1 MNHARVIAITFLL
14 VLTIPLSGGSQGQE
28 IDPNSIEVLWSYTK
42 DDSEATFWKLDW
54 SPDGNLVA
62 ATFFDNIC
70 LILNADDGTIVE
82 KLDMGD
88 YTTRCDGFAP
98 DGTLPLRAC
107 AFSPDGKYLATGGD
121 DLQVRLFDTATWELK
136 RTFLG
141 HSGSIL
147 CLDFSPDSKYLASGS
162 GTDKVIPQNAGE
174 NLTRIWNLETGR
186 QELVLDG
193 HLDGVLAVEWSDDGT
208 MLATVSDDRT
218 CKVWS
223 FPDGDILH
231 SMKGHTSGLLDV
243 DWSPDGTR
251 LYTGSRD
258 YKIKVWDWKNASEL
272 MSWPDYN
279 CVRSVQVHPDG
290 DYIATSGVDLTMK
303 IRDLGSGAELKVIK
317 DGVEQKAMVMSSRWS
332 PDGTKLVAGLGK
344 SHTIIMYGFSGS
356 SFSEDGIDNKLIT
369 IIILIFL
376 GVLGVAA
383 IIYPAIREIRRRR
396 D

>member
-1 MNHARVIAITFLL
+1 MNHARVIVITFLL
-14 VLTIPLSGGSQGQE
+14 VLTIPLSAGSNGQE
-28 IDPNSIEVLWSYTK
+28 VDPNSIEILWSYTK
-42 DDSEATFWKLDW
+42 GDSEATFWKLDW
-54 SPDGNLVA
+54 SPDGKLVA

-70 LILNADDGTIVE
+70 LILNAEDGTLVE
-82 KLDMGD
+82 TLDMGD
-88 YTTRCDGFAP
+88 YSTRCDGFAP
-98 DGTLPLRAC
+98 DGTLPLRTC
-107 AFSPDGKYLATGGD
+107 AFSPDGSFLATGGD
-121 DLQVRLFDTATWELK
+121 DLKVRLFNTETWELK

-186 QELVLDG
+186 QEIVLEG

-208 MLATVSDDRT
+208 KIATVSDDRT
-218 CKVWS
+218 CKIWS
-223 FPDGDILH
+223 FPEGETLH

-258 YKIKVWDWKNASEL
+258 YKIKVWDWKNESEL

-303 IRDLGSGAELKVIK
+303 IRDIGSGAELKVIK

-344 SHTIIMYGFSGS
+344 SHTVIMYGFGGS
-356 SFSEDGIDNKLIT
+356 SFSEDGIDNTLIT
-369 IIILIFL
+369 TLFLIFL
-376 GVLGVAA
+376 GILGIAA
-383 IIYPAIREIRRRR
+383 IMYPAIREIRRRR